1 MRPMRHRNVIVSLL
15 GLSLFGLTALAHASP
30 PDETW
35 QSGIYDD
42 GDFDDVIALILS
54 LSGSTPESP
63 SDSPPHAPVAREVV
77 LAPGDD
83 HLPTRQI
90 LPDLS
95 RSPPS
100 S

>member
-1 MRPMRHRNVIVSLL
+1 MRPMRHRIVIVSLL

-54 LSGSTPESP
+54 LSGSAPELP
-63 SDSPPHAPVAREVV
+63 SDSVPDVPVAREIV
-77 LAPGDD
+77 LTVKPDN
-83 HLPTRQI
+83 LPIRLI
-90 LPDLS
+90 LPDVS
-95 RSPPS
+95 RSPPPS
-100 S
+100 